1 MNVLRPGR
9 YRQFYQFGIEAI
21 GSKDPAIDAEVMA
34 LAMSIYE
41 KAGLENV
48 KLVINSLGDQDSRKS
63 YREALVKHFEPRIEE
78 FCSDCQSRLHTNPLR
93 ILDCKKDRDHELM
106 KSAPSILTYLNDES
120 AAYFDKV
127 KQYLNDLG
135 ISYEIDPNLV
145 RGLDY
150 YNHTAFE
157 IMSNAEGFGAITT
170 LAGGGR
176 YDGLVEQ
183 IGGPEAPGIGFAMSI
198 ERLLAAIDA
207 EKRELPVDKGID
219 CYIVTLGE
227 KAKDYSVSLVYKLR
241 EAGISS
247 EIDYENKKMKGQFKT
262 ADRLNARFIGILGE
276 DELAQ
281 NKINVKDAQTGE
293 QIEVALD
300 EFIHVMKA
308 NQKG

>member
-1 MNVLRPGR
+1 
-9 YRQFYQFGIEAI
+9 
-21 GSKDPAIDAEVMA
+21 
-34 LAMSIYE
+34 
-41 KAGLENV
+41 
-48 KLVINSLGDQDSRKS
+48 
-63 YREALVKHFEPRIEE
+63 
-78 FCSDCQSRLHTNPLR
+78 
-93 ILDCKKDRDHELM
+93 
-106 KSAPSILTYLNDES
+106 ES
-120 AAYFDKV
+120 AAYFEKV

-135 ISYEIDPNLV
+135 IPFEIDPNLV

-207 EKRELPVDKGID
+207 EKTELPVNQGID

-262 ADRLNARFIGILGE
+262 ADRLGARFIAILGE

-281 NKINVKDAQTGE
+281 NKINVKDAETGE
-293 QIEVALD
+293 QREVVLD
-300 EFIHVMKA
+300 ELIQVLKA
-308 NQKG
+308 DQKQ

>member
-1 MNVLRPGR
+1 MCSSDL
-9 YRQFYQFGIEAI
+9 
-21 GSKDPAIDAEVMA
+21 
-34 LAMSIYE
+34 
-41 KAGLENV
+41 
-48 KLVINSLGDQDSRKS
+48 NSLGDQDSRKS

-106 KSAPSILTYLNDES
+106 KSAPSILTYLNEES
-120 AAYFDKV
+120 AAYFEKV

-262 ADRLNARFIGILGE
+262 ADRLKARFIAILGE